1 MSDPWVT
8 KWLRVEITSPEVSRA
23 CEAVKRWCVGC
34 ARRNDTPRL
43 LVITGNTGTGKT
55 HLARCAQ
62 SYLDAVSVYA
72 WEHGYWSRPMST
84 AWYPWPSTVEQLND
98 SSARSRWEQEMS
110 STTAVL
116 MDDIGAEVDR
126 YKTGHV
132 TAILRNAL
140 DLRARRFTLVTT
152 NIAPDAWTSTW
163 DARVADRLLRD
174 SVIVS
179 LANTQSYSIVKRTKP
194 TTPTDI

>member
-1 MSDPWVT
+1 
-8 KWLRVEITSPEVSRA
+8 
-23 CEAVKRWCVGC
+23 
-34 ARRNDTPRL
+34 
-43 LVITGNTGTGKT
+43 
-55 HLARCAQ
+55 
-62 SYLDAVSVYA
+62 
-72 WEHGYWSRPMST
+72 
-84 AWYPWPSTVEQLND
+84 
-98 SSARSRWEQEMS
+98 MS